1 MSSKDFVSS
10 FFKPFSG
17 ARLSRG
23 RIAATLAT
31 CIICFA
37 ANDGNAAASRI
48 FDYLPAPSVTP
59 AWPAANEDVSQ
70 VSFNDRFELPQVP
83 FVNDYTENPLY
94 SLALPPLTT
103 ASLPRAWP
111 RQEIVAAGPALV
123 GIAST
128 YDPTDPLDLDAGKQE
143 MASGE
148 MYDINSWTAA
158 IRTDLRTQFGGVR
171 FGRNYV
177 PTFAL
182 VQSGDKQLIVKINDV
197 GPLKPGRIIDLNKRA
212 MQYLDPTLQ
221 KGLIADVTVTPL
233 AGRNW
238 ALGPVESERP
248 VNIAG
253 HFEP

>member
-17 ARLSRG
+17 ARLPRG
-23 RIAATLAT
+23 KIAATLAT

-37 ANDGNAAASRI
+37 ASDGNAAANRI
-48 FDYLPAPSVTP
+48 FEYLPAPSVMP
-59 AWPAANEDVSQ
+59 AWPAADAGASQ
-70 VSFNDRFELPQVP
+70 GSFDDRFEFPQTP
-83 FVNDYTENPLY
+83 FVSAYTANPLY
-94 SLALPPLTT
+94 SVTLPPLTM
-103 ASLPRAWP
+103 ASLPREWP

-148 MYDINSWTAA
+148 HYDINGWTAA
-158 IRTDLRTQFGGVR
+158 IRTDLRAQFGGVR

-212 MQYLDPTLQ
+212 MQYFDPTLQ
-221 KGLIADVTVTPL
+221 KGLIADVRVTPL
-233 AGRNW
+233 AGQDW

-248 VNIAG
+248 VSIAG
-253 HFEP
+253 YFAP